1 MFAGGRVLVG
11 AEVVLNIPVVA
22 EGRWE
27 AGMVAADT
35 AKQSVVQVPAGGS
48 HNFRR
53 TTDQVLL
60 SFHTWGK
67 RAYLSTFRV
76 P

>member
-1 MFAGGRVLVG
+1 MANR
-11 AEVVLNIPVVA
+11 EVVMA
-22 EGRWE
+22 GEGE
-27 AGMVAADT
+27 AGILAADMVQ
-35 AKQSVVQVPAGGS
+35 QSVVQVPGELTRS
-48 HNFRR
+48 FRR

>member
-1 MFAGGRVLVG
+1 VANKAVVVAGGWVVGMLV
-11 AEVVLNIPVVA
+11 
-22 EGRWE
+22 
-27 AGMVAADT
+27 ADT
-35 AKQSVVQVPAGGS
+35 AKQSAVKVPGELTRS
-48 HNFRR
+48 FRR

-67 RAYLSTFRV
+67 RAYQSTFCV